1 MTDTP
6 NLDFLTPAVR
16 EQNRG
21 ALTDVLRII
30 EPPLKAFE
38 ARDAAQRRVAVASSR
53 VTDAEQVAAPIRA
66 EYEVW
71 RARLADAEA
80 KVAAARAELA
90 EADAA
95 LKAVR

>member
-6 NLDFLTPAVR
+6 DPTIREIAERFPAEHAAILRDIDKTLAPINLRA
-16 EQNRG
+16 
-21 ALTDVLRII
+21 
-30 EPPLKAFE
+30 
-38 ARDAAQRRVAVASSR
+38 AAQQRVAVAASR
-53 VTDAEQVAAPIRA
+53 VTDAEQAAAPIRA
-66 EYEVW
+66 EFEVW
-71 RARLADAEA
+71 RARLAEAEA